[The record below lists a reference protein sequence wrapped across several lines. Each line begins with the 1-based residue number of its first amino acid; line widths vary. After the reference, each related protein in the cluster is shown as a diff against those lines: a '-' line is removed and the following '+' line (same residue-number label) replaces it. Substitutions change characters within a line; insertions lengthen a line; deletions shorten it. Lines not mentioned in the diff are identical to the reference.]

1 MILRSA
7 IFKKLNEIG
16 DNYDAE
22 TDKKKK
28 DKLYKEYRK
37 LEKVYHQVY
46 DKDYIEKK
54 NSGLYEED
62 DDNVETRKINPK
74 KLISDE
80 EYSKLME
87 EWSGIVG
94 EKLLYPEEQRYLDAK
109 KLTLKSIDFMSP
121 EEQKAELDRFEYN
134 WSHRKEAKQRKED
147 IKIALKEY
155 GDIIRSMTPEEQED
169 FYNLRNQD
177 ESRKTL
183 YKNTYTV
190 KTNDDN
196 ERTMG

>member
-62 DDNVETRKINPK
+62 EDNVETRKINPK

-177 ESRKTL
+177 ETRKTL

-190 KTNDDN
+190 KTND
-196 ERTMG
+196 EK

>member
-62 DDNVETRKINPK
+62 EDNVETRKINPK

-134 WSHRKEAKQRKED
+134 WSHRKERDQLQLDLKNDAINYAKM
-147 IKIALKEY
+147 IN
-155 GDIIRSMTPEEQED
+155 SMTSEEQDEY
-169 FYNLRNQD
+169 YNLRNQD
-177 ESRKTL
+177 ETRKTL

-190 KTNDDN
+190 KTND
-196 ERTMG
+196 EK

>member
-62 DDNVETRKINPK
+62 EDNVETRKINPK

-190 KTNDDN
+190 KTND
-196 ERTMG
+196 EE

>member
-62 DDNVETRKINPK
+62 EDNVETRKINPK

-177 ESRKTL
+177 ESRKTF

-190 KTNDDN
+190 KTND
-196 ERTMG
+196 EE